1 MGMCRDSMIVARLVP
16 ALAAGAIAAALL
28 AGCAGT
34 GSDTATPG
42 GSMSTS
48 PSASPSGPVP
58 TSGAPTPSP
67 SSTLRPTGGATA
79 AADEVTLTGE
89 LQEGVEAGCTLLRT
103 SNGLYLLLGGDRSK
117 MQGSTSSRVTVI
129 GKPATGVMTTCQQGT
144 PFQVREMRP
153 A

>member
-1 MGMCRDSMIVARLVP
+1 MIVRLVP
-16 ALAAGAIAAALL
+16 ALAAGAIAAGLL

-42 GSMSTS
+42 GSVFPS
-48 PSASPSGPVP
+48 PSASSPEPVP
-58 TSGAPTPSP
+58 SSGGPATPSP
-67 SSTLRPTGGATA
+67 SSTLRPTGGVSA

-103 SNGLYLLLGGDRSK
+103 STGLYLLLGGDRSK
-117 MQGSTSSRVTVI
+117 MQGNTSSKVTVV
-129 GKPATGVMTTCQQGT
+129 GKPAAGVMTTCQQGT

>member
-1 MGMCRDSMIVARLVP
+1 MIAARLVP

-42 GSMSTS
+42 GSMSSS
-48 PSASPSGPVP
+48 PSASPSEPVP
-58 TSGAPTPSP
+58 PSPSPSP
-67 SSTLRPTGGATA
+67 SSTLRSTGGASA
-79 AADEVTLTGE
+79 AADEVTLTGV

-103 SNGLYLLLGGDRSK
+103 GDGLYLLLGGDRSK
-117 MQGSTSSRVTVI
+117 MQGSTSSRVTVV